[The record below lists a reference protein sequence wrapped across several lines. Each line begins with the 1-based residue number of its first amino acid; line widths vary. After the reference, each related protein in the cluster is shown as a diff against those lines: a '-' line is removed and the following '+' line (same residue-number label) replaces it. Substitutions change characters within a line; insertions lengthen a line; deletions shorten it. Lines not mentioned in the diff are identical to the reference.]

1 MIGDAAHIPFIAG
14 SYVGVA
20 VLTVV
25 VLAYVVW
32 DSLRVK
38 RKLAELEKAGI
49 RRRSADSATGRTE
62 NT

>member
-20 VLTVV
+20 VLTVGL
-25 VLAYVVW
+25 LAYVVW

-38 RKLAELEKAGI
+38 KKLDDLEKSGI
-49 RRRSADSATGRTE
+49 RRRSAETASTRTD

>member
-20 VLTVV
+20 ALTVG

-38 RKLAELEKAGI
+38 KKLAELEKAGI
-49 RRRSADSATGRTE
+49 RRRSADSASTRTD
-62 NT
+62 TP

>member
-20 VLTVV
+20 VLVV
-25 VLAYVVW
+25 GLLAYVAW

-38 RKLAELEKAGI
+38 RKLGELEKSGI
-49 RRRSADSATGRTE
+49 RRRSAEPTRTD
-62 NT
+62 NA

>member
-20 VLTVV
+20 VLTIGL
-25 VLAYVVW
+25 LAYVAW

-38 RKLAELEKAGI
+38 RKLDELEKSGI
-49 RRRSADSATGRTE
+49 RRRSAESASTRTD